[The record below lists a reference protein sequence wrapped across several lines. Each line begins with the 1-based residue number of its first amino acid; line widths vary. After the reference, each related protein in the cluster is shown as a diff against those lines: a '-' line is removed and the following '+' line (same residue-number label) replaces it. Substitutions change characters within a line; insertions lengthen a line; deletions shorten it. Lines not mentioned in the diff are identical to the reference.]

1 MWPARTADPAVAS
14 ALVMPGPMRLT
25 PCATFPDAG
34 AQANRGGCGFGMD
47 LSKLGQHEKLA
58 LYSAIVVFLTGL
70 ISNWGGLLW
79 LAVLAAIGVV
89 VVVLLPQLSPST
101 SLPGSRGSLL
111 AALGIVAAA
120 SALIELL
127 RWLGYTLDTLGR
139 LSTLLFLVSLIASV
153 VMAWAGWSELQ
164 REGGKWV
171 FGSTGGKP
179 APATATP
186 SADASEAGSA
196 SGAPADATAGDTYRP
211 DDEARP
217 TS

>member
-1 MWPARTADPAVAS
+1 MWPARIASPAVAS
-14 ALVMPGPMRLT
+14 AIVMPGPKRLT

-58 LYSAIVVFLTGL
+58 LYSAIVLFLTGL

-79 LAVLAAIGVV
+79 LAVLAALGVA

-101 SLPGSRGSLL
+101 SLPGSRGTLL
-111 AALGIVAAA
+111 AALGIVAAG

-139 LSTLLFLVSLIASV
+139 LSTLLFLVSLIASF

-171 FGSTGGKP
+171 FGSTGVKP

-186 SADASEAGSA
+186 SADATDASAGSA
-196 SGAPADATAGDTYRP
+196 AATDAPPADTYRP

>member
-1 MWPARTADPAVAS
+1 MWPARTADHAVAS
-14 ALVMPGPMRLT
+14 AFVVRGPMRLA

-47 LSKLGQHEKLA
+47 VSKLSQHEKLA
-58 LYSAIVVFLTGL
+58 LYGAIGVILAGL
-70 ISNWGGLLW
+70 VSNWGGLLW
-79 LAVLAAIGVV
+79 LAILAAIGVV
-89 VVVLLPQLSPST
+89 VVVFLPQLSPST

-111 AALGIVAAA
+111 AVLGIVAFG

-139 LSTLLFLVSLIASV
+139 LSTLLFLVSLIASA

-171 FGSTGGKP
+171 LGSTGPKPAAATTTPSAEPIEATPDAP
-179 APATATP
+179 APAAA
-186 SADASEAGSA
+186 ADD
-196 SGAPADATAGDTYRP
+196 DANRP
-211 DDEARP
+211 DEEGR
-217 TS
+217 TTV